1 MAESKSPQA
10 RLNLSGHIAR
20 GNTPRATI
28 IRNNETSN
36 RNWYKAK
43 NWSGKLLASI
53 ATAGLW
59 LLTTIQGW
67 FQVETLLWAGGALVL
82 AAIVLVT
89 FLRHRKR
96 RQALR
101 MRDSALW

>member
-1 MAESKSPQA
+1 MAESESPQE
-10 RLNLSGHIAR
+10 RLSQSGHTAR
-20 GNTPRATI
+20 CSTPRATI

-59 LLTTIQGW
+59 LLGTIQGW
-67 FQVETLLWAGGALVL
+67 FQVETLLWAGGALAL
-82 AAIVLVT
+82 AAIGLVT
-89 FLRHRKR
+89 LLRHRKR
-96 RQALR
+96 RQALS